1 MRKRV
6 LVTGGAGFISSNFIR
21 HLLANT
27 GYEVVSLDALT
38 YAGNLENLAD
48 VMSHERLSFV
58 HGDIR
63 DAELVAKVVAEVDV
77 IVNAAAESHVEK
89 SIAEGASE
97 FVTTN
102 VEGTQILLDAIRR
115 TPVERFILIS
125 SSEVYGTAEYAPMD
139 EEHPL
144 NPRSPY
150 AGTKAGGDR
159 LAYSY
164 FVTYGLP
171 IVIVRPFNNYGPRQH
186 PEKVIPRFITQAL
199 TGEPLTIHGDGHA
212 SRDWLYVDDDAEAIE
227 AIIEADIDALA
238 GEVVNVATGV
248 DISVRDVAE
257 AVQAA
262 VGLPVEKAYV
272 EERPGQVDRHI
283 GSTDKLARADRL
295 ARADDLRAGARADG
309 RVVPRERGVVAVAQP
324 ARQRLLVLGAGP
336 AQVGLLRAA
345 RRRGLFVVA
354 VDRDPAAQGFEYADK
369 RAVISTEDEPGID
382 RLARAEDVDGII
394 SPGAD
399 WPVGIAARVAERIG
413 LPHPIDPATAVLA
426 TSKLAAARA
435 VRGRRRRAAALAA
448 RLGAGRRARIRA
460 SVRRQGPD
468 RQGQRGLSL
477 VRSRRSCR
485 LRSRPRSRP
494 RAAASCLVEE
504 LVDGPEVTV
513 NAVSVDGVFHP
524 LTVTDRLTADPP
536 AFGVALAHA
545 WPSRA
550 EEDCVAATQSPVEAA
565 RAAAAALGIRNGPTY
580 TQLRLGPLGPA
591 GRRACSPA
599 RGRPRRRALRA
610 GNRVRPERRRARRGA
625 RGEIVLLQH
634 KVTRPR
640 AGPASSSSSRPRG
653 RSRASRV
660 SRRRRRSRACARCGS
675 TAGRASRSGRFG
687 AAPTAREPSS
697 PSATTVTTLSPV
709 PAVRP
714 TQYASSSNDGA

>member
-1 MRKRV
+1 VRKRV
-6 LVTGGAGFISSNFIR
+6 LVTGGAGFISSNFIH

-150 AGTKAGGDR
+150 AATKAGGDR

-164 FVTYGLP
+164 YVTYGLP

-199 TGEPLTIHGDGHA
+199 SGEPLTIHGDGHA

-227 AIIEADIDALA
+227 AIIATDIDVLA

-262 VGLPVEKAYV
+262 VGVDVEQAFV

-283 GSTDKLARADRL
+283 GSTEK
-295 ARADDLRAGARADG
+295 
-309 RVVPRERGVVAVAQP
+309 
-324 ARQRLLVLGAGP
+324 
-336 AQVGLLRAA
+336 
-345 RRRGLFVVA
+345 
-354 VDRDPAAQGFEYADK
+354 
-369 RAVISTEDEPGID
+369 I
-382 RLARAEDVDGII
+382 
-394 SPGAD
+394 
-399 WPVGIAARVAERIG
+399 
-413 LPHPIDPATAVLA
+413 
-426 TSKLAAARA
+426 
-435 VRGRRRRAAALAA
+435 A
-448 RLGAGRRARIRA
+448 RLTGWHARTDFE
-460 SVRRQGPD
+460 QGLE
-468 RQGQRGLSL
+468 RTVAWYRENEVWWRSL
-477 VRSRRSCR
+477 SRRDS
-485 LRSRPRSRP
+485 
-494 RAAASCLVEE
+494 
-504 LVDGPEVTV
+504 
-513 NAVSVDGVFHP
+513 VSSF
-524 LTVTDRLTADPP
+524 
-536 AFGVALAHA
+536 
-545 WPSRA
+545 
-550 EEDCVAATQSPVEAA
+550 
-565 RAAAAALGIRNGPTY
+565 
-580 TQLRLGPLGPA
+580 
-591 GRRACSPA
+591 
-599 RGRPRRRALRA
+599 
-610 GNRVRPERRRARRGA
+610 
-625 RGEIVLLQH
+625 
-634 KVTRPR
+634 
-640 AGPASSSSSRPRG
+640 
-653 RSRASRV
+653 
-660 SRRRRRSRACARCGS
+660 
-675 TAGRASRSGRFG
+675 
-687 AAPTAREPSS
+687 
-697 PSATTVTTLSPV
+697 
-709 PAVRP
+709 
-714 TQYASSSNDGA
+714 